1 VKRPSERP
9 NHRRQEDN
17 IKMDLKER
25 WGRLDSSGS
34 GKEPVVSSSEQN
46 NKPSGFRKGSEFLDQ
61 PRLSGRT
68 LLNEVSLL
76 DQNYHKTAKY

>member
-46 NKPSGFRKGSEFLDQ
+46 KNLQVLEKAVNFLTNQDC
-61 PRLSGRT
+61 REGL
-68 LLNEVSLL
+68 
-76 DQNYHKTAKY
+76 